1 MPPKPPLI
9 LREPKLP
16 DPGQVPEI
24 NGAPAN
30 VSLTIPPL
38 LLFQP
43 YPAFKPT
50 YPPAQIGAAATG
62 ATKAGALVGMSA
74 AEAVCTTPKLNATA
88 NKLTILE
95 RMAPIS
101 LLKPNLIVTVAQ
113 AARGKRARP
122 LLNSSALVPRRIRAY
137 VAVSY

>member
-101 LLKPNLIVTVAQ
+101 LLKPNLIVT
-113 AARGKRARP
+113 AANPGRARQARQAVIEQFSS
-122 LLNSSALVPRRIRAY
+122 SSA
-137 VAVSY
+137 